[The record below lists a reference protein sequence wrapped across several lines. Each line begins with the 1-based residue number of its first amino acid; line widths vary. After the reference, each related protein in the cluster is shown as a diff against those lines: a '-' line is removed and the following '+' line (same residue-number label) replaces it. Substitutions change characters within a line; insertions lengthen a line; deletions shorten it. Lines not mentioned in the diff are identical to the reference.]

1 MNNKGTYG
9 IAYHAEEE
17 EEEEEEGE
25 HRIYSTHKSDTYNF
39 IGRLDNLAFANS
51 LDFSISNTRY
61 IKEHEEDG
69 TFKVLNNNSTAY
81 QF

>member
-25 HRIYSTHKSDTYNF
+25 HRIYSAHKSDTYNF
-39 IGRLDNLAFANS
+39 LGRLDNLC
-51 LDFSISNTRY
+51 IC
-61 IKEHEEDG
+61 
-69 TFKVLNNNSTAY
+69 
-81 QF
+81 